1 MSEPIIDSQ
10 PSHLGVEPSGDDEL
24 LEKFQAWKKSLDAH
38 WGVWRKEA
46 EESYDFVAGRQWTPD
61 EENDMHDDEQIPVV
75 FNLTAPTLDA
85 VAGAEIQNR
94 QQTQY
99 FPREVGDS
107 GVSDA
112 LTQGAEYVN
121 DECNGDQ
128 EDSEAFY
135 DMLVCGIGVT
145 NTRPDVSEDDV
156 DIVKERVD
164 PLELRWDASS
174 RKKCFEDAR
183 YLRREIPMSPDA
195 FDDFKEEIGK
205 PDAEADGQALGDLKR
220 VTIVDP
226 TRRYRNGML
235 GGNTD
240 AEDVVVEEWQWW
252 EREPVHMTG
261 IPQED
266 QTTKLMPLTADQHA
280 QAQALMQQQGLPPLQ
295 STRSTRKVYYRAFVG
310 AGEVLLHEEIPV
322 GCFTYKA
329 MTGKRDRNKGHW
341 FGLVRAMKDPQ
352 RFGNKLYGLILDIV
366 RKNAKGGLMLEEG
379 AVKDMRQFEDS
390 YSSAGKITWMNNGAL
405 SSANGARMAP
415 KVAPPVPVSIF
426 QLMDWAKDMIRATT
440 GVNEEILGL
449 AGREQPGVLENQRK
463 QAAYGILSPF
473 FDASRRYKR
482 DQGKLLLKTMR
493 LYLPDDKLLRIVDE
507 GTKKYV
513 PMSQL
518 PETEEYDIIVDE
530 SPAGPN
536 QKAKNMA
543 VLTQL
548 MPWLSEAELD
558 DEFWSDAAMYT
569 DFTAG
574 FAEKLSAAFRRK
586 GEQAAQQAQAAAPAQ
601 QQAQQVALGK
611 EAADI
616 HLKTAN
622 AQLSEAKTAQIIGE
636 TIDPPPPPSPPMGD
650 PEEAREPA

>member
-1 MSEPIIDSQ
+1 MSGEPIIDDQAAS
-10 PSHLGVEPSGDDEL
+10 LGDGSDPNDEL
-24 LEKFQAWKKSLDAH
+24 LSKFEDWGKALDAH
-38 WGVWRKEA
+38 WSDWDRESKD
-46 EESYDFVAGRQWTPD
+46 SYDFVSGRQWTPE
-61 EENDMHDDEQIPVV
+61 EENEMIDDEQIPVV

-145 NTRPDVSEDDV
+145 NTRPEVTEDEGE
-156 DIVKERVD
+156 IVKERID
-164 PLELRWDASS
+164 PLEVKWDPSS

-195 FDDFKEEIGK
+195 FDDFKTEIGR
-205 PDAEADGQALGDLKR
+205 PDIEGEGGDVGDIR
-220 VTIVDP
+220 RPTIVDP
-226 TRRYRNGML
+226 AQRYTHGML
-235 GGNTD
+235 AVG
-240 AEDVVVEEWQWW
+240 EDDQVIVCEWQWW
-252 EREPVHMTG
+252 EREPIHLTA
-261 IPQED
+261 IPQPD
-266 QTTKLMPLTADQHA
+266 GTTKLEKLSPEIHE
-280 QAQALMQQQGLPPLQ
+280 QAQALAAEEGMEPLK
-295 STRSTRKVYYRAFVG
+295 SRVSSRKVFYRAFVG
-310 AGEVLLHEEIPV
+310 SGEVLMREEIEV
-322 GCFTYKA
+322 GSFTYKA
-329 MTGKRDRNKGHW
+329 MTGKRDRNKGTW
-341 FGLVRAMKDPQ
+341 YGLVRAMKDPQ

-366 RKNAKGGLMLEEG
+366 RKNAKGGVMLEEG
-379 AVKDMRQFEDS
+379 AVEDIRQFEDS
-390 YSSAGKITWMNNGAL
+390 YASTSKITWMKDGAL
-405 SSANGARMAP
+405 SSANGSRMAP
-415 KVAPPVPVSIF
+415 KVAPPVPQSIF
-426 QLMDWAKDMIRATT
+426 QLMEWAKEMVRATT

-449 AGREQPGVLENQRK
+449 AGREQAGILENQRK

-482 DQGKLLLKTMR
+482 DQGRLLMASMR
-493 LYLPDDKLLRIVDE
+493 LYLPDDKLLRIVDD

-513 PMSQL
+513 TKAQL
-518 PETEEYDIIVDE
+518 PDTEKYDVIVDE

-548 MPWLSEAELD
+548 MPWLSGADLD
-558 DEFWSDAAMYT
+558 DQFWSDAAMYT

-574 FAEKLSAAFRRK
+574 FAEKLSQAFKRK
-586 GEQAAQQAQAAAPAQ
+586 SENEAKQAEAAQPAMQEAQ
-601 QQAQQVALGK
+601 QL
-611 EAADI
+611 EAA
-616 HLKTAN
+616 KAKATAFKDTTTG
-622 AQLSEAKTAQIIGE
+622 QLNEAKTAQIIGDV
-636 TIDPPPPPSPPMGD
+636 IDPPTPPAPLG
-650 PEEAREPA
+650 EEAMEFA